1 MGLYSDEKIS
11 SEVAQKM
18 ALCRPGAYGIIV
30 KPLEMFEE
38 NPDVVLMITD
48 SNNCMRLLQGY
59 TYFYGMQDKFCMTG
73 NQAVCVT
80 AIPILT
86 DNINLSMFC
95 SGTRFLAKWKE
106 YEVAVGIPYKKFA
119 RVIEGVRLTVNAV
132 ESDERKEVIALR
144 LGQLGYEREEI
155 VFGDTYY
162 LRLERE
168 KRRRRG
174 RD

>member
-1 MGLYSDEKIS
+1 M
-11 SEVAQKM
+11 
-18 ALCRPGAYGIIV
+18 
-30 KPLEMFEE
+30 
-38 NPDVVLMITD
+38 
-48 SNNCMRLLQGY
+48 
-59 TYFYGMQDKFCMTG
+59 
-73 NQAVCVT
+73 
-80 AIPILT
+80 
-86 DNINLSMFC
+86 
-95 SGTRFLAKWKE
+95 
-106 YEVAVGIPYKKFA
+106 
-119 RVIEGVRLTVNAV
+119 IEGVRLTVNAV